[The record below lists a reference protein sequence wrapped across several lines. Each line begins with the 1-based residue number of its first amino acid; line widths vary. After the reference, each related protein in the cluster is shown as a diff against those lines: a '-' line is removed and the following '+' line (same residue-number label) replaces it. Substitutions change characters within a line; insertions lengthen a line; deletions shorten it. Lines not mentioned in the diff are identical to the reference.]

1 MLVSS
6 ANTRRG
12 LDDLNRSADSHLTL
26 APWGARKC
34 ALSTEPGIRMLR
46 DCLIPTFVQAGRSI
60 TLLIALAP
68 SLCLAMA
75 QPELVRPATTAI
87 HAPTEVAAIAL
98 PDIVARAEE
107 EQQFLD
113 RTRQLLA
120 TSDPVA
126 QLRGPLDDIA
136 RTVDAKLHITTGM
149 SLRELPVMRLE
160 SLARHWEFDARR
172 FQRWEV
178 HSRDALMPFS
188 DSAIL
193 LAQHRA
199 AWTATRAAGSLDSL
213 PVIMSEH
220 VDTILGQIDTTEAA
234 LGTAISRQFALAQR
248 AGELKA
254 RIRAGQHDV
263 EVAIEDIDRR
273 LLAIDAPP
281 LWRTA
286 GTGTDAKAALTAMH
300 YGLQIEEQFALDYH
314 AARTGNQQA
323 LRLVQILLLPLV
335 LWLFLR
341 SRRGGGQHLAPGDTT
356 RALRRPIS
364 VWLLLSMLAVVV
376 LEPDAP
382 LLVHEVA
389 LLLAIVPVI
398 RLLPAGTLRS
408 LGAWPYIAIVLYGLE
423 RLCVAAVTDS
433 GWYRW
438 LLLVLS
444 VLAMGLTTRMLGDR
458 RLATVHGARPA
469 LRRAVRALAWTV
481 LAILL
486 VAIGAN
492 VIGNVSLAEMLTSGV
507 IDSGYTALLL
517 YSGVNACQGIVRA
530 LLYQPELTRLRF
542 ARQHRAVIQL
552 LSMRVI
558 IIGATLGWLAYSAD
572 RFRLQRP
579 LRFAGAAV
587 MGLGIDVGE
596 VSLHLGDVA
605 VFFLATWIAVVLA
618 KGVRRVLRDELP
630 GHTAL
635 PRGVGNSIASL
646 SYYGVLALGMLVA
659 LSAAGLKLSQFALVF
674 GALGVGVG
682 FGLQTVVNNFVSGL
696 VLMFE
701 RPIQPGDIVDAAGA
715 SGTVRDIRLRSTTIR
730 TFDGADVVVPN
741 GLLLS
746 GNLINWTMH
755 DQHRRIEVSID
766 VAHAADP
773 ARVLTIMKAI
783 ADETPGVA
791 QSPAPAILMTDITE
805 RALNFSIRIWTLDI
819 NNWLAVRSDLL
830 SRIVAGLH
838 ANGIVIPYP
847 QLDVHLRKD
856 SGDMPPSPVSHAG
869 VPE

>member
-1 MLVSS
+1 ML
-6 ANTRRG
+6 
-12 LDDLNRSADSHLTL
+12 LT
-26 APWGARKC
+26 
-34 ALSTEPGIRMLR
+34 
-46 DCLIPTFVQAGRSI
+46 
-60 TLLIALAP
+60 ALAP
-68 SLCLAMA
+68 ALSSAA
-75 QPELVRPATTAI
+75 SQQEPVRPVLPAM
-87 HAPTEVAAIAL
+87 HAETEAASIPL
-98 PDIVARAEE
+98 PDIVARAKEE
-107 EQQFLD
+107 EQFLE

-120 TSDPVA
+120 TSDPVT
-126 QLRGPLDDIA
+126 QLRGSLDDIA

-149 SLRELPVMRLE
+149 SLQELPVMRLE

-172 FQRWEV
+172 FQRWEQR
-178 HSRDALMPFS
+178 SRDALTPFS
-188 DSAIL
+188 DAAIL
-193 LAQHRA
+193 LAQHRT
-199 AWTATRAAGSLDSL
+199 AWAATRATGSLDSL
-213 PVIMSEH
+213 PAVMSAH
-220 VDTILGQIDTTEAA
+220 IDTIQGQIDTIEAA
-234 LGTAISRQFALAQR
+234 LGTTLARQFALAQR
-248 AGELKA
+248 AAELNA

-263 EVAIEDIDRR
+263 EAAIEDIDRR

-281 LWRTA
+281 LWRA
-286 GTGTDAKAALTAMH
+286 GATDTKATLAAMH

-314 AARTGNQQA
+314 AARAGNQQA
-323 LRLVQILLLPLV
+323 LRLVQLLLLPLV

-356 RALRRPIS
+356 RALRRPVS

-389 LLLAIVPVI
+389 LLLAVVPVI

-408 LGAWPYIAIVLYGLE
+408 LGAWPYIAIALYGLE

-438 LLLVLS
+438 LLLVLGI
-444 VLAMGLTTRMLGDR
+444 LAVGLTVRMLRDH
-458 RLATVHGARPA
+458 RLAAIPGARPE
-469 LRRAVRALAWTV
+469 LRRAMRALAWTV

-486 VAIGAN
+486 AAIGAN

-517 YSGVNACQGIVRA
+517 YAGVNACQGIMRA
-530 LLYQPELTRLRF
+530 LLYQPELTEQRF
-542 ARQHRAVIQL
+542 IRQHRPVIQL
-552 LSMRVI
+552 LSMRLVVL
-558 IIGATLGWLAYSAD
+558 GATLGWLVYSAD

-579 LRFAGAAV
+579 LRYAGSAL

-605 VFFLATWIAVVLA
+605 VFCLAIWIAVVLA
-618 KGVRRVLRDELP
+618 KGVRGLLRDELP

-646 SYYGVLALGMLVA
+646 SYYGVLALGLMVA
-659 LSAAGLKLSQFALVF
+659 LSAAGFKLSQFALVF
-674 GALGVGVG
+674 GALGVGIG

-755 DQHRRIEVSID
+755 DQHRRIEVAID

-773 ARVLTIMKAI
+773 AQVLAILTTIA
-783 ADETPGVA
+783 EGTPGVA
-791 QSPAPAILMTDITE
+791 QCPAPAILMTAIDE
-805 RALNFSIRIWTLDI
+805 RALNFSVRVWTHDI

-830 SRIVAGLH
+830 S
-838 ANGIVIPYP
+838 GILAALRASGITIPYP
-847 QLDVHLRKD
+847 QLDIHMREGSSDALQ
-856 SGDMPPSPVSHAG
+856 
-869 VPE
+869 